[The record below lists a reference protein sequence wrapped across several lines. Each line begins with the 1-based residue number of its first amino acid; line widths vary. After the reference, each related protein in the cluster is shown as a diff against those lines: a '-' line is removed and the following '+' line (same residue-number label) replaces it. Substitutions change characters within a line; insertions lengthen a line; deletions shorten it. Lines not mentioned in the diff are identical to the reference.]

1 MTHAEAVI
9 AARNNAAWCDTVCRA
24 HGTVGV
30 RDADA
35 WSVPR
40 RSPPWYPDA
49 VTLRPQARAATLLD
63 RIDAGVGASVKD
75 SFAALDLT
83 PYGFRVLV
91 EGRWIHRPPGG
102 VPDGP
107 RLIPVATAAAL
118 TDWADAHGGTA
129 LRHPALLADPAVTV
143 LAAYDP
149 AGRVTGGA
157 VVSRG
162 GGTLGVSNVFGAD
175 PAAVWRGVCA
185 AFGTEPLVGWETT
198 DDLPPALD
206 VGFRPVGPLQVWVRP
221 PA

>member
-1 MTHAEAVI
+1 MTHVEAVS
-9 AARNNAAWCDTVCRA
+9 AAWNNAAWCDTVCRID
-24 HGTVGV
+24 GTAGV

-49 VTLRPQARAATLLD
+49 VTLRPQARADALLR
-63 RIDAGVGASVKD
+63 RIDAGAGASVKD
-75 SFAALDLT
+75 SFATLDLT

-107 RLIPVATAAAL
+107 RLTPVTTTAALAA
-118 TDWADAHGGTA
+118 WADAHGGTA
-129 LRHPALLADPAVTV
+129 LRRPALLADPAVTV

-175 PAAVWRGVCA
+175 AAAVWRGVCGR
-185 AFGTEPLVGWETT
+185 FGTEPLVGWETA

-206 VGFRPVGPLQVWVRP
+206 VGFRPVGALRVWLRP
-221 PA
+221 EA